1 MQISNQRAISGPAA
15 YSDWRDSS
23 TTWPRATSSP
33 TATSTWQLLAA
44 GEREWRSLA
53 IAFAAYRAM
62 FVVGA
67 YTNHPELNN
76 VGAIFILAALFAAA
90 SGRLGV
96 KADAVAI
103 ACVAAAS
110 ASLLAMWLSGQLT
123 HLDAVIKQISL
134 YPVMALSRLLKL
146 PPAYRSRLRGVFA
159 VQILVVLWRPVVVT
173 GAAISGLI
181 VAALAFSGE
190 SLLPETRLTK
200 QIGRKKK
207 SLAND
212 YLRVLF
218 ERGVAGM
225 VCFLVA
231 WTLLIRSAAP
241 DVRYCGVILAI
252 YSFSENNLDNF
263 PFMSLF
269 VLCLS
274 ANAGEADGLAG
285 PERPGYAQ
293 VSGGTR

>member
-134 YPVMALSRLLKL
+134 YPVMVLSRLLKL

-181 VAALAFSGE
+181 VAALAFQRRISAARNQTDEADWAEEKILGQ
-190 SLLPETRLTK
+190 RLSEGSVRTGCGGHGLFP
-200 QIGRKKK
+200 GRVDT
-207 SLAND
+207 AHPQ
-212 YLRVLF
+212 
-218 ERGVAGM
+218 
-225 VCFLVA
+225 
-231 WTLLIRSAAP
+231 RSA
-241 DVRYCGVILAI
+241 
-252 YSFSENNLDNF
+252 
-263 PFMSLF
+263 
-269 VLCLS
+269 
-274 ANAGEADGLAG
+274 
-285 PERPGYAQ
+285 
-293 VSGGTR
+293 